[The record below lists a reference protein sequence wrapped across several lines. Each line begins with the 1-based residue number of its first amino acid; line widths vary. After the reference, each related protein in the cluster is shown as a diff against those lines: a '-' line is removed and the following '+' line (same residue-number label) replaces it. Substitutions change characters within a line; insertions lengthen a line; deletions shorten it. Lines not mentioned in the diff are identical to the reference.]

1 MMERGNGWTHKLL
14 SSPDMSRIKKS
25 SKKSRSAKSAFVVR
39 HRDELLRKHRQVIYF
54 NDPEMAAI
62 DEYCSRF
69 KVHAKASLFREA
81 IMDKVLTELEENHPT
96 LF

>member
-1 MMERGNGWTHKLL
+1 
-14 SSPDMSRIKKS
+14 MSRKKPIPGVDPAYLE
-25 SKKSRSAKSAFVVR
+25 KQKQM
-39 HRDELLRKHRQVIYF
+39 LLRHNRYVLYF
-54 NDPEMAAI
+54 NDSEMAAI

-81 IMDKVLTELEENHPT
+81 IMSKVLSELEENHPT

>member
-1 MMERGNGWTHKLL
+1 MARKRKLQGVDPAYL
-14 SSPDMSRIKKS
+14 EKQKE
-25 SKKSRSAKSAFVVR
+25 A
-39 HRDELLRKHRQVIYF
+39 LLRKNRYVLYF
-54 NDPEMAAI
+54 NDSEMAAV

-81 IMDKVLTELEENHPT
+81 IMSKILSELEENHPT

>member
-1 MMERGNGWTHKLL
+1 MMAR
-14 SSPDMSRIKKS
+14 KK
-25 SKKSRSAKSAFVVR
+25 KIAGVDPAYLQKQR
-39 HRDELLRKHRQVIYF
+39 EMLLRHNRHVLLF
-54 NDPEMAAI
+54 NDSEMAAI

-81 IMDKVLTELEENHPT
+81 IMSKVLSELEENHPT

>member
-1 MMERGNGWTHKLL
+1 MARK
-14 SSPDMSRIKKS
+14 KKS
-25 SKKSRSAKSAFVVR
+25 IPGVDPAYLEKQK
-39 HRDELLRKHRQVIYF
+39 EMLLRKNRYMLYF
-54 NDPEMAAI
+54 NDSEVAAI

-81 IMDKVLTELEENHPT
+81 IMSKVLSELEENHPT